1 MTAWQWW
8 PLKDFKQSKSRSG
21 YFAQWEVGRCSVVG
35 FVLVVNLWSSAT
47 SVFHQSRSGEHLFV
61 SFFFAFVCFF
71 LFCICLFVSFL
82 HLFVC
87 VCVCVLKLDCNH
99 VSLFKLS
106 TWADGSHRCSKT
118 ICIILCLLMKSSKC
132 QNNIQG
138 VFFTGTPPKSSK
150 YKKVNL
156 G

>member
-1 MTAWQWW
+1 MFSW
-8 PLKDFKQSKSRSG
+8 F
-21 YFAQWEVGRCSVVG
+21 
-35 FVLVVNLWSSAT
+35 
-47 SVFHQSRSGEHLFV
+47 LFV
-61 SFFFAFVCFF
+61 SFFFCWFLCLLLVCFVFFFVFFRLCPCCEPLVVCYLGLSPVKVRRAFVCFF
-71 LFCICLFVSFL
+71 LFCICLFVSFFLSFL
-82 HLFVC
+82 HLF

-138 VFFTGTPPKSSK
+138 AFSLVPKSSK